1 MYKRQAQAA
10 RSGAELLLF
19 LPTRSFFQ
27 TNTGVAERLYATAAQ
42 WAEDLDDRAE
52 VWDLFCGVGGFAL
65 ALAGPGR
72 RVLGVEVSEPAIRG
86 AQESAALMG
95 LAPDAARFEVGD
107 ARVLD
112 PGGGTVPDLLV
123 VNPPRRGIG
132 VELAR
137 RIEDAGVARV
147 LYSSCNPASLAA
159 DLEAMPSLRARRA
172 QLFDMFPHTDHAE
185 VLVELVRP

>member
-1 MYKRQAQAA
+1 MYKRQTSK
-10 RSGAELLLF
+10 R
-19 LPTRSFFQ
+19 
-27 TNTGVAERLYATAAQ
+27 
-42 WAEDLDDRAE
+42 
-52 VWDLFCGVGGFAL
+52 
-65 ALAGPGR
+65 
-72 RVLGVEVSEPAIRG
+72 
-86 AQESAALMG
+86 AALMG